1 MTTYIAL
8 FRSINLGGYN
18 KVKMVDLRELI
29 SELGFANP
37 RTVLASG
44 NLVFDSD
51 TRSISRLEHLLK
63 EAIEDRLGLK
73 TELFVRTAKEWAA
86 VLADN
91 PFPDEAKSH
100 PAHLVV
106 MFLKGA
112 PDRKKM
118 TALESAVVGRE
129 VIHAKGRQLYIEYPD
144 GIGRSRLTYSLI
156 ERKLSTNGTTRSWNT
171 VLKVASLAA

>member
-8 FRSINLGGYN
+8 FRSINLGGHN

-29 SELGFANP
+29 SELGFANV
-37 RTVLASG
+37 RTVLQSG

-51 TRSISRLEHLLK
+51 ARPVSQLEHLLK
-63 EAIEDRLGLK
+63 EATEVRLGLN

-86 VLADN
+86 IVADN
-91 PFPDEAKSH
+91 PYPDEAESD
-100 PAHLVV
+100 PTHLVV
-106 MFLKGA
+106 MFLRGA
-112 PDRKKM
+112 PDRKRV

-129 VIHAKGRQLYIEYPD
+129 VIHAKGRQLYIVYPD

-156 ERKLSTNGTTRSWNT
+156 ERKLNTNGTTRNWNT